1 MKKLKVISL
10 YGENKIHVYI
20 CLALPWGGILFY
32 VIISLAQIFLS
43 RIIKHQ
49 RQRNTNND
57 LIIVISLCHRS
68 FNLIKI
74 R

>member
-32 VIISLAQIFLS
+32 VIISLAQIFY
-43 RIIKHQ
+43 HG
-49 RQRNTNND
+49 
-57 LIIVISLCHRS
+57 
-68 FNLIKI
+68 
-74 R
+74 